1 MVHHRRGPR
10 RGQNHFLEST
20 QDRRIK
26 DREECRKVDVIEEEM
41 EESQTDSHH
50 VTYYWSLKVINERA
64 MTNNW

>member
-20 QDRRIK
+20 RDRRIK
-26 DREECRKVDVIEEEM
+26 DREECRKVDVIEEEV

-50 VTYYWSLKVINERA
+50 VQVICMIYILKSQSD
-64 MTNNW
+64 